1 MNKKTDVLIIG
12 AGLSGLLAAAKAAE
26 SGKRVTVAAKGMG
39 SLSLSS
45 GCIDLWGYDI
55 DDPQQV
61 CQNPLSQIARLNEVN
76 PEHPYTKVADV
87 LEESLRYFQG
97 LTERYGCHYRDNGG
111 ANWLLPTAVGT
122 FRPSFLAPP
131 SMAVRDL
138 DKAKRIVIVGYEE
151 LKDFYPEVMASNLA
165 CNGNLPDTA
174 KLTVVRLRS
183 AWKKLYAT
191 TLAHRLE
198 QAEGIQEAVEQIKP
212 HIVNGTVVLF
222 PPVLGERLDI
232 DVAGRL
238 SKALGAPVY
247 EVTNIPPALPGQ
259 RLQQL
264 LLKHLRNAGV
274 DVIIG
279 CTFTGAKVEGNR
291 CLQVTAEGAGKT
303 FTFSAETYILAT
315 GAFVGGGLDSRIG
328 EAREVIFDLPVRT
341 AEKWAS
347 GEFLSMNGH
356 GFNSFGIA
364 VNDRLQPLDGAG
376 RVCLENVRI
385 TGANLAG
392 ANGPIEKCGNGVAV
406 ASGYKAGK
414 LAGEVAQ

>member
-12 AGLSGLLAAAKAAE
+12 AGLSGLMAAAKAAE
-26 SGKRVTVAAKGMG
+26 SGKKVTVAAKGMG

-61 CQNPLSQIARLNEVN
+61 CPNPLAQIARLGEVN
-76 PEHPYTKVADV
+76 REHPYTKVADV
-87 LEESLRYFQG
+87 LEESLRCFQG
-97 LTERYGCHYRDNGG
+97 ITARYGCDYRDNGG

-131 SMAVRDL
+131 SMAVKDL
-138 DKAKRIVIVGYEE
+138 DKAKRIVIAGYEE
-151 LKDFYPEVMASNLA
+151 LKDFYPEVMAANLA
-165 CNGNLPDTA
+165 RNGNLPESVNIA
-174 KLTVVRLRS
+174 VVKLRC

-198 QAEGIQEAVEQIKP
+198 QAEGIKEAVDQIKP
-212 HIVNGTVVLF
+212 HVVSGTVVLF

-232 DVAGRL
+232 DVAARL
-238 SKALGAPVY
+238 SAALGAPVY
-247 EVTNIPPALPGQ
+247 EVANIPPALPGQ

-264 LLKHLRNAGV
+264 LLKHLRNMGV

-279 CTFTGAKVEGNR
+279 CTFTGAKTEGNR

-303 FTFSAETYILAT
+303 FTFAAQTYVLAT

-328 EAREVIFDLPVRT
+328 AVREMIFDLPVCT
-341 AEKWAS
+341 LEKWAS

-356 GFNSFGIA
+356 GFNRFGIA
-364 VNDRLQPLDGAG
+364 VNDRLQPLDEAG
-376 RVCLENVRI
+376 QVCLENVRI

-392 ANGPIEKCGNGVAV
+392 ANGPIEKCGNGVAL

-414 LAGEVAQ
+414 LAGEVPS